1 MASETQPLLMAAPGW
16 ANGAR
21 GMHDGVSINGQVGEW
36 QRAVATHW
44 SSQHTLWHVCMVST
58 PHSVHVGRLEPDAL
72 VEVSRVAGTTW
83 PWLPTLL
90 DTL

>member
-21 GMHDGVSINGQVGEW
+21 GMHDGVSINGQVGEL
-36 QRAVATHW
+36 
-44 SSQHTLWHVCMVST
+44 QHIGHHNTPFGMYTLN
-58 PHSVHVGRLEPDAL
+58 PLHVGRLEPDAL

>member
-36 QRAVATHW
+36 QRAVGTHW
-44 SSQHTLWHVCMVST
+44 SSQHTLWHVWS
-58 PHSVHVGRLEPDAL
+58 PPLNPRLNPLHVGRLEPDAL
-72 VEVSRVAGTTW
+72 VEVSRVAGTT
-83 PWLPTLL
+83 
-90 DTL
+90 